1 MIDRSLGS
9 ASVFFGFL
17 SGMISN
23 RRRNDV
29 VSMKTDYLTIPDN
42 EELKSCRT
50 LSEALTSA
58 LTRAFNAVKGQED
71 LPEEEEDDDD
81 E

>member
-1 MIDRSLGS
+1 
-9 ASVFFGFL
+9 
-17 SGMISN
+17 
-23 RRRNDV
+23 
-29 VSMKTDYLTIPDN
+29 MKMTILTIEADN

-71 LPEEEEDDDD
+71 LPKEEEDDDD

>member
-1 MIDRSLGS
+1 
-9 ASVFFGFL
+9 
-17 SGMISN
+17 
-23 RRRNDV
+23 
-29 VSMKTDYLTIPDN
+29 MKMTILTIEADN

-58 LTRAFNAVKGQED
+58 LTRAFNAVAVKGQED